1 MAFQRPTNETPQRF
15 GNGPRLVSSEQQR
28 MDERPFYDRSF
39 SDDYVETKPIH
50 SNGTT
55 GTALLIAV
63 LVVSLLGLG
72 AVGIIWL
79 QSQQGQGK
87 APATVLAP
95 TQPSVVPAPPEPKQ
109 ATEPVQTANPL
120 APQAAPAAV
129 PAPQPQAPSPVA
141 VATPAPAASRPAAS
155 PASQIPSALQP
166 TAPPPA
172 PTAPIPAFNAP
183 VSTTSNGVPVLVPTP
198 SPQSMLGMSGL
209 SETDVKAFI
218 ERAEGAL
225 QRDKDVIG
233 ARAFL
238 ERAAI
243 IGHPRALFLL
253 AQTYDADALKQLG
266 IAGIRPNP
274 AKARELYQNAA
285 SAGSEEAK
293 ARLATLR

>member
-50 SNGTT
+50 SSGTT

-72 AVGIIWL
+72 AVGVIWL
-79 QSQQGQGK
+79 QSQQGQSK

-95 TQPSVVPAPPEPKQ
+95 SQPSVVPAVPEPKQ

-120 APQAAPAAV
+120 APQV
-129 PAPQPQAPSPVA
+129 PAVAPSVQPQAPVA
-141 VATPAPAASRPAAS
+141 VAAPAPTPARPATP
-155 PASQIPSALQP
+155 PANSIPSALQP
-166 TAPPPA
+166 ATPA
-172 PTAPIPAFNAP
+172 PASTAPIPAFNAP
-183 VSTTSNGVPVLVPTP
+183 VAATSNGVPVLIPTP

-218 ERAEGAL
+218 ERAEEAL
-225 QRDKDVIG
+225 QRNKDVIG

-274 AKARELYQNAA
+274 EKARELYQNAA

-293 ARLATLR
+293 ARLATLK